1 MENWKTIV
9 SSIDNNAFSSLPPK
23 ILTIKTK
30 RNIGG
35 LATEFANKLI
45 QQKGGNVELRA
56 TPDVLNLYRHLHVS
70 NNQPERPI
78 EPPVASVTSD
88 VIIDEQPLINETLTH
103 IVILASSISRVS
115 HDVEIV
121 YNRDQD
127 NPTPSRTQADMDKS
141 CSTWSISN
149 IAEYFNVVDCVDN
162 LEIPTDLTS
171 FPENFYEMVQTDIR
185 CRSEIAR
192 GIELAESKYPSY
204 SDLLRIMIPIT
215 STETGSRFVLEA
227 LLVPLCS
234 SLDLKLEVGKSIY
247 CNFLPNCIFDYCIRK
262 GEHIIGCIKAASVK
276 SLTSD
281 SVAQAILQLIILQTT
296 LMETATS
303 TVVIS
308 AFPLFAIVTDG
319 HRFIYMQL
327 IGSSLRFENGR
338 DELRIRE
345 VREEGDFKDILNHIR
360 FLVGEN

>member
-192 GIELAESKYPSY
+192 GIELEERTFNSY
-204 SDLLRIMIPIT
+204 SHLLRIMIPIT
-215 STETGSRFVLEA
+215 STATGSRLVLEA

>member
-1 MENWKTIV
+1 MENMENWKTIV
-9 SSIDNNAFSSLPPK
+9 SSIDNNAFSILPPK

-121 YNRDQD
+121 YNRDQH
-127 NPTPSRTQADMDKS
+127 NPRRFDMDKS
-141 CSTWSISN
+141 CCDWSISK

-171 FPENFYEMVQTDIR
+171 FPEDFYEMVQTDIR

-215 STETGSRFVLEA
+215 STATGSRFVLEA

>member
-1 MENWKTIV
+1 MENMENWDTIV
-9 SSIDNNAFSSLPPK
+9 PSIDNKAFSRIPSK
-23 ILTIKTK
+23 RLTIKTK
-30 RNIGG
+30 RNIEG

-45 QQKGGNVELRA
+45 QQKGGNVKLIA

-121 YNRDQD
+121 YNRDQH
-127 NPTPSRTQADMDKS
+127 NPRRFDMDKS
-141 CSTWSISN
+141 CCDWSISN

-171 FPENFYEMVQTDIR
+171 FQEDFYEMVQTDIR

-192 GIELAESKYPSY
+192 GIELAESTYPYY
-204 SDLLRIMIPIT
+204 SDLFRIMIPIT

-276 SLTSD
+276 RLTSD

-338 DELRIRE
+338 DQLRIRE

-360 FLVGEN
+360 FLVRGN